1 MNIAVLGPPGC
12 GKGTQS
18 KLLAA
23 HFGLKHFLSRGNV
36 ENGARQGNGTGEDD
50 RSLSESGQA
59 GPRTHRSWTCSRHTS
74 AEIGDQGHILDG
86 YPRTLVQAKA
96 LDALLSLSAVVLFEI
111 TEEGVLSRV
120 AGRVVDAE
128 GRTYNLNSNR
138 PPAGN
143 PRRSAGTT
151 TAPRS
156 SGAVFEDISGRS
168 NPFSITTASGRTCW
182 SRSMPPAASARS
194 WISCWPN
201 WGGRRKPSE

>member
-23 HFGLKHFLSRGNV
+23 HFGLKHFSLGEMLRMEVGQGTELGKKTEANLKAGKLVPESLVLDLFKTYVSRN
-36 ENGARQGNGTGEDD
+36 
-50 RSLSESGQA
+50 
-59 GPRTHRSWTCSRHTS
+59 
-74 AEIGDQGHILDG
+74 GDQGHILDG
-86 YPRTLVQAKA
+86 YPRTLVQADA

-138 PPAGN
+138 PPAGVRTK
-143 PRRSAGTT
+143 RRDDDR
-151 TAPRS
+151 PEVVR
-156 SGAVFEDISGRS
+156 GRFRGYLLEIEPILS
-168 NPFSITTASGRTCW
+168 HYRERGMLVTVNASG
-182 SRSMPPAASARS
+182 SIGSVLDQLLASL
-194 WISCWPN
+194 
-201 WGGRRKPSE
+201 GRDAKAVQG

>member
-23 HFGLKHFLSRGNV
+23 HFGLKHFSLGEMLRMEVGK
-36 ENGARQGNGTGEDD
+36 GTELGKETEVYLKAGKLVPEPIVLDLFKTYVD
-50 RSLSESGQA
+50 RS
-59 GPRTHRSWTCSRHTS
+59 
-74 AEIGDQGHILDG
+74 GDQGHILDG
-86 YPRTLVQAKA
+86 YPRTLVQAEA

-138 PPAGN
+138 PPEGVQTK
-143 PRRSAGTT
+143 RRDDDR
-151 TAPRS
+151 PEVVR
-156 SGAVFEDISGRS
+156 GRFRGYLLEIEPILGYYRRKDMLVTV
-168 NPFSITTASGRTCW
+168 NASG
-182 SRSMPPAASARS
+182 SIGSVLDQLLASLGQTA
-194 WISCWPN
+194 
-201 WGGRRKPSE
+201 EAV